1 MSTSRGAAVCVI
13 TVDDGPDG
21 VRWARV
27 SLRPTSDQ
35 ADEVIQRTQHL
46 TSAPVL
52 AEVARFLADAGL
64 LRGDADS

>member
-1 MSTSRGAAVCVI
+1 SRGAAVCVI

-27 SLRPTSDQ
+27 SLRSPPDQ
-35 ADEVIQRTQHL
+35 GDEAIQRSQHL
-46 TSAPVL
+46 TPGPVL
-52 AEVARFLADAGL
+52 AEVARFLAEAGL